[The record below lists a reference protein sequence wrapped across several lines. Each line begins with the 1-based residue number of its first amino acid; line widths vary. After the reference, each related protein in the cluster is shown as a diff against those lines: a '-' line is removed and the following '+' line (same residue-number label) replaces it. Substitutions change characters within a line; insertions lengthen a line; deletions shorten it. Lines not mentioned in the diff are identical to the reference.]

1 MIVTILEL
9 QNQGKLQECSQ
20 CAPPA
25 PVRCVCKRLTRLT
38 PPLLR
43 RLQARLQQNLMYLA
57 AIADKT
63 AGIVPSSAA
72 AAAPR

>member
-1 MIVTILEL
+1 MR
-9 QNQGKLQECSQ
+9 
-20 CAPPA
+20 APA
-25 PVRCVCKRLTRLT
+25 PARCVCKRVTRLT
-38 PPLLR
+38 PTLLR

>member
-1 MIVTILEL
+1 MIITILEL

-20 CAPPA
+20 CAPCA
-25 PVRCVCKRLTRLT
+25 LVMLRRNSAHAAAA
-38 PPLLR
+38 R

-63 AGIVPSSAA
+63 AGASAA
-72 AAAPR
+72 AAAR